1 MNTLGE
7 NLELIAEARLWIRKS
22 SNAFDSEIVQTM
34 DSCIL
39 DLKNAGVRK
48 LDTGDALIRQ
58 ALKLSYRLAALIFG
72 EAGVQKPE
80 LSVVYDRAARKAA
93 VFIAIIA
100 GDQGDRQIF
109 PVSQIVAVPIR

>member
-48 LDTGDALIRQ
+48 LDTDDALIRQ
-58 ALKLSYRLAALIFG
+58 ALKLYLKAQFGYEEDSDKFAKSYEHL
-72 EAGVQKPE
+72 KSS
-80 LSVVYDRAARKAA
+80 LSLS
-93 VFIAIIA
+93 
-100 GDQGDRQIF
+100 GDYNGRD
-109 PVSQIVAVPIR
+109 SDG